1 MLPASIAGTDWPA
14 WATIMAEE
22 HTWPGTLTA
31 IGTIAAYTTIG
42 GNAVWQISVITMV
55 NMATCL
61 ISVVVWSAFGTVIG
75 RYLGNPRLRRLFNG
89 SMAGLLALSLVPAF
103 W

>member
-1 MLPASIAGTDWPA
+1 VF
-14 WATIMAEE
+14 
-22 HTWPGTLTA
+22 A

-42 GNAVWQISVITMV
+42 GNAVWQTSVIAAV

-75 RYLGNPRLRRLFNG
+75 RYLRNPRIRRLFNW
-89 SMAGLLALSLVPAF
+89 SMAGLLVLSLVPVF